1 MQFFAHPPT
10 SEHFLGPTTTPRL
23 PQAFWNSI
31 AHAKPMAVGLNC
43 ALGASDMKKY
53 IDNLS
58 ACADCYVFC
67 YPNAG
72 LPNAMGGYDQKG
84 VEMAEE
90 VRPFFAEGLVNG
102 VGGCCGTTPEH
113 IAAIRAVEPSATFRS
128 SFIIGYP
135 GETEAD
141 HDALLEFLDAA
152 DLDWV
157 GFFSFSNEDG
167 TYAADLG
174 DHVAP
179 ELVAERLKEA
189 SERQDAITEAKREA
203 MLGHVVSVLVDDIA
217 EARSKKEA
225 PEIDGIIEV
234 PDWLEVGNYYDVTIT
249 QSLGTDLVG
258 EPVENHR

>member
-1 MQFFAHPPT
+1 MQPHAGLCSPMQFFAHPPT

-53 IDNLS
+53 IANLS

-113 IAAIRAVEPSATFRS
+113 IAAIRAVASTYPPRPLHAVEPLMRISGLEPFNYQPNAANMRSTF
-128 SFIIGYP
+128 INIG
-135 GETEAD
+135 ERC
-141 HDALLEFLDAA
+141 
-152 DLDWV
+152 
-157 GFFSFSNEDG
+157 N
-167 TYAADLG
+167 
-174 DHVAP
+174 VAGSI
-179 ELVAERLKEA
+179 AFKK
-189 SERQDAITEAKREA
+189 AI
-203 MLGHVVSVLVDDIA
+203 
-217 EARSKKEA
+217 
-225 PEIDGIIEV
+225 IDGDYDKALSIA
-234 PDWLEVGNYYDVTIT
+234 LKQVGGAWAAEST
-249 QSLGTDLVG
+249 L
-258 EPVENHR
+258 

>member
-53 IDNLS
+53 IANLS

-113 IAAIRAVEPSATFRS
+113 IAAIRAVASTYPPRPLHGVEPLMRISGLEPFNYQSNAANMRSTF
-128 SFIIGYP
+128 INIG
-135 GETEAD
+135 ERC
-141 HDALLEFLDAA
+141 
-152 DLDWV
+152 
-157 GFFSFSNEDG
+157 N
-167 TYAADLG
+167 
-174 DHVAP
+174 VAGSI
-179 ELVAERLKEA
+179 AFKK
-189 SERQDAITEAKREA
+189 AI
-203 MLGHVVSVLVDDIA
+203 
-217 EARSKKEA
+217 
-225 PEIDGIIEV
+225 IDGDYDKALSIA
-234 PDWLEVGNYYDVTIT
+234 LKQVGGAWAAEST
-249 QSLGTDLVG
+249 L
-258 EPVENHR
+258 